1 VVTWQPQGPI
11 PRRPPPDAPQPATQP
26 RTCRDASSTPRP
38 TLITE
43 HGVDRLSTRAIA
55 TRAGVPVASLYRYFA
70 DRDEIIL
77 ALVQRDTAEMD
88 EQVGG
93 RGRRHTG
100 GTHYPLTDHRDQRA
114 FVRVYHRRPAF
125 VMIWWRGRTNPA
137 VVEFCRAHNR
147 EIAKAVHAYANEA
160 GRERAGGTHRDAH
173 GGSAGVPGVVRV
185 RRAAHERFAET
196 HQLRASTTRWAR
208 RWRRNRCCA
217 AMRRRSTSPAKTPTR
232 TGPRCQVPRT
242 SLPCAPRRN
251 AWCGTGRDL
260 HRLSRLH
267 RA

>member
-1 VVTWQPQGPI
+1 MATARPDSASPTT
-11 PRRPPPDAPQPATQP
+11 RRAPSQQRSRERVGRILDAA
-26 RTCRDASSTPRP
+26 A

-88 EQVGG
+88 EQVAEAVGALEAPTI
-93 RGRRHTG
+93 RSLITA
-100 GTHYPLTDHRDQRA
+100 TMRA

-160 GRERAGGTHRDAH
+160 GLITAEATLSVAELAVEVGDRVFQVAFERDLH
-173 GGSAGVPGVVRV
+173 GDRWVIEQGIELVIGYL
-185 RRAAHERFAET
+185 ERFAT
-196 HQLRASTTRWAR
+196 DQQRNQAR
-208 RWRRNRCCA
+208 
-217 AMRRRSTSPAKTPTR
+217 
-232 TGPRCQVPRT
+232 
-242 SLPCAPRRN
+242 
-251 AWCGTGRDL
+251 
-260 HRLSRLH
+260 
-267 RA
+267 